1 MSAPRACAAGAGWYA
16 RRGTP
21 DGRRAVDREGLEA
34 MLAAYLAAWRRGD
47 AAGCAA
53 FYAED
58 ARMEDP
64 LLPEPIAGRDRI
76 GEYFTR
82 GFAERP
88 ADTTRRILGVAAG
101 EDRVFFE
108 WVIESAR
115 GASRGVSVWEV
126 ADQRVK
132 RDRSYWHSCGGP
144 GAAAPRRGPDPRE
157 EPR

>member
-1 MSAPRACAAGAGWYA
+1 M
-16 RRGTP
+16 
-21 DGRRAVDREGLEA
+21 DREGLEA

-47 AAGCAA
+47 AARCAA
-53 FYAED
+53 FYADD

-76 GEYFTR
+76 GRYFTR

-101 EDRVFFE
+101 EGRIFFE

-126 ADQRVK
+126 EDHRVQ
-132 RDRSYWHSCGGP
+132 RDRSYWHACGAP
-144 GAAAPRRGPDPRE
+144 GAAASRRGSAPPE
-157 EPR
+157 ESR